1 MENKIIY
8 KFEQRYDILAK
19 LIDELLNKLYSVTY
33 PKAETDFKSMAK
45 VSQFINKD
53 KNCRYKFPIDFYYI
67 PQNVYE
73 TIVKDFMESHNIK
86 LNWDENMKFLIKKL
100 FEEGGLNEVFTPT
113 EFSNGE
119 KVRHCENVPT
129 LDKIIPQEYSDKVKE
144 VLKNYLNTYKF
155 DNRDYNSFYFSV
167 MNYAPSTS
175 RESVVKAWKEIL
187 GKDIEMPSDDS
198 WIDEYTAADTEDD
211 DDIETDAVSEEAT
224 KE

>member
-8 KFEQRYDILAK
+8 RFEQRYDILAK

-33 PKAETDFKSMAK
+33 PKPETDFKSMA
-45 VSQFINKD
+45 VSDKYGINHKD
-53 KNCRYKFPIDFYYI
+53 GNCKYKFPIDFYYI

-73 TIVKDFMESHNIK
+73 TIVKDFMETHNIK
-86 LNWDENMKFLIKKL
+86 LNWDENMKFLIKIL

-113 EFSNGE
+113 EYSNGE
-119 KVRHCENVPT
+119 NVRHCENVPT

-144 VLKNYLNTYKF
+144 ILENYLKTYKF
-155 DNRDYNSFYFSV
+155 DSRVYNSFYFSV

-175 RESVVKAWKEIL
+175 RESVVKAWKETL
-187 GKDIEMPSDDS
+187 NKDVEIPSDDS

-211 DDIETDAVSEEAT
+211 DETNTVSE
-224 KE
+224 